1 MQNRKLKSISK
12 KITKSKKSTRADL
25 FYSYIELEKMNN
37 FDLEELERKEIYK
50 VSDSFFKE
58 VQENVLQRTIELEK
72 SKEKSLPRKG
82 RIIPVSFNWSY
93 AAAALVALLGLG
105 VILKLN
111 LNPQDEP
118 KQTLVAT
125 NNTLEVNSSEVE
137 GSSDFTLGTESQHL
151 AQVDNSNLGDKA
163 AEVSKSVEVKTVIP
177 QKSVTRRS
185 TVSSV
190 VRTAAID
197 QVGMEQIITSLSSA
211 DLAELSRDAEMDVY
225 LDLY

>member
-12 KITKSKKSTRADL
+12 KITKSKKSSRADL

-37 FDLEELERKEIYK
+37 FNLEELERKEIYE

-72 SKEKSLPRKG
+72 SKEKSLPTKG
-82 RIIPVSFNWSY
+82 KIIPLSFNWSY
-93 AAAALVALLGLG
+93 AAAALVVLLGLG

-111 LNPQDEP
+111 LTPKDEP
-118 KQTLVAT
+118 MQTLVAT
-125 NNTLEVNSSEVE
+125 NNSLEVNSSEAE
-137 GSSDFTLGTESQHL
+137 GSLDFSLETKSQPL
-151 AQVDNSNLGDKA
+151 AQIDNSNLGDEA
-163 AEVSKSVEVKTVIP
+163 HEVSKSVEVKTVIP
-177 QKSVTRRS
+177 QKSSTRPS

-197 QVGMEQIITSLSSA
+197 QVAMEQIITSLSSA